1 MRKHRSGR
9 SAWLSAA
16 LAIALTLPELVAA
29 QQVAYA
35 ATAMTELDS
44 ATQAAVARELGRA
57 RTRGLPVQPLVA
69 KVREGQ
75 IKRAAPERIRVAV
88 SALATRLD
96 SARSALGTTS
106 NAAEIVAGAD
116 AIATGVDLDSLRAVR
131 LAGGARDLA
140 APLGALAQLVASGV
154 GTRRATQMIVELLR
168 KDAGPRELLA
178 FGNAVETDV
187 GAGVPAEESALFRLR
202 AIESQGIGGSGDL
215 TVAAPGG
222 PPSSLGQTGRPT
234 GNTGGAKRK
243 P

>member
-1 MRKHRSGR
+1 MRVLV
-9 SAWLSAA
+9 ALTIALS
-16 LAIALTLPELVAA
+16 LPAIAEA

-35 ATAMTELDS
+35 ATAPTELDS
-44 ATQAAVARELGRA
+44 ATQAAVGRELGRA
-57 RTRGLPVQPLVA
+57 RTRGLPLQPLVA

-96 SARSALGTTS
+96 SARSALGSTS

-116 AIATGVDLDSLRAVR
+116 AIAAGVDLGSLRAVR

-154 GTRRATQMIVELLR
+154 ETRRATQMIVELLR

-202 AIESQGIGGSGDL
+202 AIEAQGISGRGDL

-222 PPSSLGQTGRPT
+222 DPSSLGQTGRPT
-234 GNTGGAKRK
+234 VNTGGAKRK

>member
-1 MRKHRSGR
+1 M
-9 SAWLSAA
+9 SARHVLA
-16 LAIALTLPELVAA
+16 LITTLVAMLPAPALVA

-35 ATAMTELDS
+35 ATAVAGLDS
-44 ATQAAVARELGRA
+44 ATQAAVVRELGRA

-88 SALATRLD
+88 AALSVRLD
-96 SARSALGTTS
+96 SARSALGPAS
-106 NAAEIVAGAD
+106 HEAEIVAGAD
-116 AIATGVDLDSLRAVR
+116 AIAAGVDQSSLRAVR
-131 LAGGARDLA
+131 AASGARDLA

-154 GTRRATQMIVELLR
+154 GNRRATQMIVELLK

-178 FGNAVETDV
+178 FGMDVEKDV

-202 AIESQGIGGSGDL
+202 AIEAQGVGADRL
-215 TVAAPGG
+215 TVSAPSAD
-222 PPSSLGQTGRPT
+222 PSSLGTS
-234 GNTGGAKRK
+234 GNASAPKRK

>member
-1 MRKHRSGR
+1 V
-9 SAWLSAA
+9 SARRVGVVVTLMIGLVMPA
-16 LAIALTLPELVAA
+16 LAEA
-29 QQVAYA
+29 QHVAYA

-44 ATQAAVARELGRA
+44 ATQAAVGRELGRA

-88 SALATRLD
+88 VALATRLD

-106 NAAEIVAGAD
+106 NSAEIVAGAD
-116 AIATGVDLDSLRAVR
+116 AIAAGVDLGSLRQVR
-131 LAGGARDLA
+131 AAGGARDLA

-154 GTRRATQMIVELLR
+154 DTRRATRMVTELLR

-202 AIESQGIGGSGDL
+202 AIEAGGIGGRGDL
-215 TVAAPGG
+215 TVAAPGEDA
-222 PPSSLGQTGRPT
+222 SLFVNAGRPP
-234 GNTGGAKRK
+234 GSTGGAKRK